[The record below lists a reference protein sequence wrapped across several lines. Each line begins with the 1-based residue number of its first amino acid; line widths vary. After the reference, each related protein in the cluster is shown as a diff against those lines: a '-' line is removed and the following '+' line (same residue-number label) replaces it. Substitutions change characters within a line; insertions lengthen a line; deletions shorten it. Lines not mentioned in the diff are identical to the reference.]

1 MFTAKGAYILGILFV
16 LFVPTGTVFL
26 AFKESISMCDVSI
39 NGGKVDSKVMFCCI
53 CISLTALL
61 LVPGDGS
68 NWCLRLCALYSM
80 SY

>member
-39 NGGKVDSKVMFCCI
+39 NGGKVESYVLLYLYFFDSLASCSWGWV
-53 CISLTALL
+53 
-61 LVPGDGS
+61 
-68 NWCLRLCALYSM
+68 
-80 SY
+80 